1 MIDAIIRWSIA
12 NRQLV
17 LVMALILGLAGLYAV
32 RNTPVD
38 AIPDLTDTQVIVRA
52 MFPGQAPQVV
62 EDQVTYPLTTA
73 LMSVPGAHTVRGFS
87 MFGDAFVYVLFED
100 GTDLYWARARV
111 LEYLSQVEGR
121 LPAGVTAELGPDA
134 SGVGWIY
141 KYALV
146 DRSGNHDL
154 AQLRALQDWFLKFE
168 LQSVPGVSE
177 VATAGGMVRQ
187 YQVAVDPLAL
197 RAFNLS
203 IGQLESAIRRG
214 NAETGGSLIELAE
227 AEYMVR
233 AGGYIQSL
241 DDLRQIPVGVLD
253 NGTPVLL
260 EQVADI
266 RRGPAQR
273 RGIVELDGQGEV
285 VSGIVVM
292 RSGENAREVIDA
304 VKQRLD
310 ELRPGLPEGVE
321 IVETYDR
328 SALIDRSI
336 RTLWEKLALE
346 FAIVVLVIAVF
357 LWHLKSSL
365 VLLISLPLGVLSAYL
380 VMYFQGINANIM
392 SLGGIIISIG
402 VMVDAA
408 IVLIENVHQRLE
420 RDPPDSDE
428 ERWEAIT
435 EATLEVG
442 RPIFLSL
449 LIVALS
455 FLPVFALQAQEGRLF
470 SPLAFT
476 KTYAM
481 AAAAGLSV
489 TLVPVLMG
497 YFVGVRGQG
506 SGVRE
511 SGRYAEG
518 SQKKGAKGSP
528 FARWLVFGYRPLVR
542 FSGHHPW
549 IVSVLALGLV
559 VSMLFPMSRLG
570 TEFMPELDEG
580 DLMYMPTT
588 LPGLSP
594 DKARELLQQTDAII
608 ASHPEVAR
616 VMGKAGRAETATDPA
631 PLTMIETF
639 ITLKPRSE
647 WRSGVTTADIMRE
660 LDDMVQFPG
669 LTNAWVFPIQTR
681 IDMLQTGIR
690 TDVGI
695 QISGPDLSVIQDL
708 AGQIEAV
715 VADLPGTSS
724 AFADRPA
731 SGRYIEIT
739 PDRRAL
745 ARHGMNIGDLQ
756 DVIRYGVGGA
766 NVTETV
772 EGLERFPVNLRFLPD
787 WRDSPEKLRQL
798 PMVTPAGTHIVLGE
812 VAEVSIADG
821 AAMIRSENTRPAGF
835 VFVDIDGRD
844 LTGWVREARAAIAE
858 QVELP
863 GGYSVG
869 FAGQY
874 EYIERARERLSVLIP
889 LVLAIIVVLL
899 MMIFRTAFEV
909 ALVLVTVPLS
919 LAGGFWLM
927 WALDYQM
934 SVGVAVGFIALGGLA
949 AETGVI
955 MLVYLNNAYERF
967 RESIGEREFTRAD
980 LRDAIVEG
988 ACQRVRPITMTET
1001 TVFLG
1006 LLPVMFSTG
1015 TGSEVM
1021 RRIAAPMVGGVF
1033 TVWIV
1038 ALLVMPA
1045 LYYLWHR
1052 RGLPR
1057 TRENESADERG

>member
-1 MIDAIIRWSIA
+1 GED
-12 NRQLV
+12 NRRE
-17 LVMALILGLAGLYAV
+17 AG
-32 RNTPVD
+32 
-38 AIPDLTDTQVIVRA
+38 
-52 MFPGQAPQVV
+52 
-62 EDQVTYPLTTA
+62 
-73 LMSVPGAHTVRGFS
+73 
-87 MFGDAFVYVLFED
+87 
-100 GTDLYWARARV
+100 
-111 LEYLSQVEGR
+111 
-121 LPAGVTAELGPDA
+121 
-134 SGVGWIY
+134 
-141 KYALV
+141 
-146 DRSGNHDL
+146 
-154 AQLRALQDWFLKFE
+154 FL
-168 LQSVPGVSE
+168 
-177 VATAGGMVRQ
+177 
-187 YQVAVDPLAL
+187 
-197 RAFNLS
+197 
-203 IGQLESAIRRG
+203 RG
-214 NAETGGSLIELAE
+214 NAEAGGSLIEMAE

-241 DDLRQIPVGVLD
+241 DDLRRIPVGVLD
-253 NGTPVLL
+253 NGTPISLD
-260 EQVADI
+260 EVAEI
-266 RRGPAQR
+266 RFGPAAR
-273 RGIVELDGQGEV
+273 RGIVDLDGEGEV

-292 RSGENAREVIDA
+292 RQGENARQVIRS
-304 VKQRLD
+304 VKARLD
-310 ELRPGLPEGVE
+310 ALRPGLPEGVE

-328 SALIDRSI
+328 SPLIERSI

-346 FAIVVLVIAVF
+346 FAIVVLVIALF
-357 LWHLKSSL
+357 LWHLKSSM
-365 VLLISLPLGVLSAYL
+365 VLLISLPLGVLAAYL

-408 IVLIENVHQRLE
+408 IVLIENVHRRFE
-420 RDPPDSDE
+420 RDQPDTSE
-428 ERWEAIT
+428 ERWTAIT

-442 RPIFLSL
+442 KPIFLSL

-455 FLPVFALQAQEGRLF
+455 FLPVFALEAQEGRLF
-470 SPLAFT
+470 SPLAYT

-497 YFVGVRGQG
+497 YFVGSLRADR
-506 SGVRE
+506 SD
-511 SGRYAEG
+511 
-518 SQKKGAKGSP
+518 SP
-528 FARWLVFGYRPLVR
+528 FARWLESGYRPLAR
-542 FSGHHPW
+542 LCGNHPW
-549 IVSVLALGLV
+549 IVTVLALALI
-559 VSMLFPMSRLG
+559 VSMAFPASRLG

-588 LPGLSP
+588 LPGLAP

-608 ASHPEVAR
+608 ASHPEVLR

-647 WRSGVTTADIMRE
+647 WRPGVTTAEIMAE
-660 LDDMVQFPG
+660 LDEMVQFPG

-690 TDVGI
+690 TDIGI
-695 QISGPDLSVIQDL
+695 QISGPELREIQDI
-708 AGQIEAV
+708 AEQVEAV
-715 VADLPGTSS
+715 AAELPGTAS

-731 SGRYIEIT
+731 AGRYLEIK

-745 ARHGMNIGDLQ
+745 ARHGMNITDLH
-756 DVIRYGVGGA
+756 DVIRLGVGGA
-766 NVTETV
+766 GVTETV
-772 EGLERFPVNLRFLPD
+772 EGLERFPVNLRYLAD
-787 WRDSPEKLRQL
+787 WRNSPDRLGNL
-798 PMVTPAGTHIVLGE
+798 PIVTPAGTQIALAE
-812 VAEVSIADG
+812 VAEVEISDG
-821 AAMIRSENTRPAGF
+821 PAMIRSENTRPAGF
-835 VFVDIDGRD
+835 VFVDINDDD
-844 LTGWVREARAAIAE
+844 LTGWVDQARTAIAE
-858 QVELP
+858 HVDLP
-863 GGYSVG
+863 GGYSIR

-874 EYIERARERLSVLIP
+874 QYIERARERLAVLIP
-889 LVLAIIVVLL
+889 LVVAIIVVLL

-909 ALVLVTVPLS
+909 FLVLITVPLS

-927 WALDYQM
+927 WLLEFQM

-955 MLVYLNNAYERF
+955 MLVYLNNAMARF
-967 RESIGEREFTRAD
+967 REQVGDRPFTRID

-1015 TGSEVM
+1015 TGAEVM
-1021 RRIAAPMVGGVF
+1021 QRIAAPMIGGVF
-1033 TVWIV
+1033 TVWLV

-1057 TRENESADERG
+1057 GGEAEPE

>member
-17 LVMALILGLAGLYAV
+17 LVMAVVLTVAGLWAL

-52 MFPGQAPQVV
+52 TFPGQAPQVV

-121 LPAGVTAELGPDA
+121 LPEGVNAELGPDA
-134 SGVGWIY
+134 SGVGWVY

-154 AQLRALQDWFLKFE
+154 SQLRALQDWFLKFE

-177 VATAGGMVRQ
+177 VASAGGMVRQ
-187 YQVAVDPLAL
+187 YQVAVDPNAL
-197 RAFNLS
+197 RAYDLTL
-203 IGQLESAIRRG
+203 GQLESAIRRG
-214 NAETGGSLIELAE
+214 NAEAGGSLIELAE

-241 DDLRQIPVGVLD
+241 EDLSQIPVGVLED
-253 NGTPVLL
+253 GTPVLL
-260 EQVADI
+260 EQVAEI
-266 RRGPAQR
+266 RFGPESR
-273 RGIVELDGQGEV
+273 RGIVDLNGQGEV

-292 RSGENAREVIDA
+292 RQGENARAVIA
-304 VKQRLD
+304 AIQQRLD
-310 ELRPGLPEGVE
+310 DLRPGLPEGVE

-328 SALIDRSI
+328 SPLIDRSI

-346 FAIVVLVIAVF
+346 FAIVVLVIALF

-365 VLLISLPLGVLSAYL
+365 VLLISLPLGVLAAYL

-408 IVLIENVHQRLE
+408 IVLIENVHRRIE
-420 RDPPDSDE
+420 RDAPRTSE

-435 EATLEVG
+435 QATLEVG
-442 RPIFLSL
+442 KPIFVSL

-497 YFVGVRGQG
+497 YFVGSLG
-506 SGVRE
+506 SG
-511 SGRYAEG
+511 
-518 SQKKGAKGSP
+518 KGTGSP
-528 FARWLVFGYRPLVR
+528 FARWLEAGYRPLAR
-542 FSGHHPW
+542 FSGNHPW
-549 IVSVLALGLV
+549 IVAVLALALV
-559 VSMLFPMSRLG
+559 VSMLFPASRLG

-594 DKARELLQQTDAII
+594 GKARELLQQTDAII
-608 ASHPEVAR
+608 ASHPEVER

-639 ITLKPRSE
+639 ITLKPRSQ
-647 WRSGVTTADIMRE
+647 WRPGIDTADIMAE
-660 LDDMVQFPG
+660 LDEMVQFPG

-690 TDVGI
+690 TDIGI
-695 QISGPDLSVIQDL
+695 QISGPDLGVIQDI
-708 AGQIEAV
+708 AEQVEAV
-715 VADLPGTSS
+715 AAELPGTTS

-731 SGRYIEIT
+731 SGRYIEIS

-745 ARHGMNIGDLQ
+745 ARHGMNIADLH
-756 DVIRYGVGGA
+756 DLIRFGVGGA

-772 EGLERFPVNLRFLPD
+772 EGLERFPVNLRYLAD
-787 WRDSPEKLRQL
+787 WRDSPEQLRVMPL
-798 PMVTPAGTHIVLGE
+798 VTPSGTHIALGE
-812 VAEVSIADG
+812 VAEIEIAAG
-821 AAMIRSENTRPAGF
+821 PAMIRSENTRPAGF
-835 VFVDIDGRD
+835 VFVDINDDD
-844 LTGWVREARAAIAE
+844 LSGWVAMAQAEIAQ

-863 GGYSVG
+863 GGYSIT

-889 LVLAIIVVLL
+889 LVVAIIVVLL
-899 MMIFRTAFEV
+899 MMIFRTIFEV

-927 WALDYQM
+927 WLLDFQM

-955 MLVYLNNAYERF
+955 MLVYLNNAYQRF
-967 RESIGEREFTRAD
+967 REQVGERTFTRAD
-980 LRDAIVEG
+980 LRHAIIEG

-1006 LLPVMFSTG
+1006 LLPVMFSSG

-1021 RRIAAPMVGGVF
+1021 QRIAAPMVGGVF
-1033 TVWIV
+1033 TVWLV

-1052 RGLPR
+1052 RGLPQA
-1057 TRENESADERG
+1057 TEAERATERA

>member
-1 MIDAIIRWSIA
+1 MIDALIRWSLA

-17 LVMALILGLAGLYAV
+17 LVLALVLTVAGLWAV
-32 RNTPVD
+32 RETPVD

-52 MFPGQAPQVV
+52 VFPGQAPQVV

-73 LMSVPGAHTVRGFS
+73 LMSVPGAKTVRGFS

-111 LEYLSQVEGR
+111 LEYLSQVEAQ
-121 LPAGVTAELGPDA
+121 LPEGVSAELGPDA

-154 AQLRALQDWFLKFE
+154 ADLRALQDWFIKFE
-168 LQSVPGVSE
+168 LQSLPGVSE

-187 YQVAVDPLAL
+187 YQVAVDPVAL
-197 RAFNLS
+197 RAYGLTIS
-203 IGQLESAIRRG
+203 QLETAIQRG
-214 NAETGGSLIELAE
+214 NAESGGSLIEMAE

-241 DDLRQIPVGVLD
+241 DDLGNIPVGIVED
-253 NGTPVLL
+253 GSPILL
-260 EQVADI
+260 NQVAEI
-266 RRGPAQR
+266 RFGPESR

-285 VSGIVVM
+285 VAGIVVM
-292 RSGENAREVIDA
+292 RQGENARRIIDS

-310 ELRPGLPEGVE
+310 ALRPGLPDGVE
-321 IVETYDR
+321 IIETYDR
-328 SALIDRSI
+328 SPLIDRSI

-346 FAIVVLVIAVF
+346 FVIVVLVIAIF

-365 VLLISLPLGVLSAYL
+365 VLLISLPLGVLAAYL
-380 VMYFQGINANIM
+380 VMYLQGINANIM

-408 IVLIENVHQRLE
+408 IVLIENVHRRFERQQPETKEQRW
-420 RDPPDSDE
+420 D
-428 ERWEAIT
+428 AIT

-442 RPIFLSL
+442 KPIFLSL

-455 FLPVFALQAQEGRLF
+455 FLPVFALEAQEGRLF
-470 SPLAFT
+470 SPLAYT

-489 TLVPVLMG
+489 TLVPVLLG
-497 YFVGVRGQG
+497 YFVGSLQADG
-506 SGVRE
+506 S
-511 SGRYAEG
+511 S
-518 SQKKGAKGSP
+518 SP
-528 FARWLVFGYRPLVR
+528 FARWLETGYRPLAR
-542 FSGHHPW
+542 FSGNHPW
-549 IVSVLALGLV
+549 IVSVLALALI
-559 VSMLFPMSRLG
+559 VSMAFPVSQLG

-608 ASHPEVAR
+608 ASHPEVER

-647 WRSGVTTADIMRE
+647 WRSGITTTDIMAE

-690 TDVGI
+690 TDIGI
-695 QISGPDLSVIQDL
+695 QISGSDLKVIQDI
-708 AGQIEAV
+708 AEQVES
-715 VADLPGTSS
+715 VAASLPDTTSS
-724 AFADRPA
+724 FADRPA
-731 SGRYIEIT
+731 SGRYLEIQ
-739 PDRRAL
+739 PDRQAL
-745 ARHGMNIGDLQ
+745 AGHGMNIRDLH
-756 DVIRYGVGGA
+756 DLVRLGIGGA

-772 EGLERFPVNLRFLPD
+772 EGLERFPVNLRYLAD
-787 WRDSPEKLRQL
+787 WRDSPEQLRL
-798 PMVTPAGTHIVLGE
+798 MPLVTPSGTQIPLGE
-812 VAEVSIADG
+812 VAEISISDG
-821 AAMIRSENTRPAGF
+821 PAMIRSENTRPAGF
-835 VFVDIDGRD
+835 VFVDISSDD
-844 LTGWVREARAAIAE
+844 LTGWVDMARQAIAE
-858 QVELP
+858 QVDLP
-863 GGYSVG
+863 GGYSIS

-874 EYIERARERLSVLIP
+874 EYIERARERLGMLIP
-889 LVLAIIVVLL
+889 LVIAIVVVLL

-909 ALVLVTVPLS
+909 ALVLITVPLS

-927 WALDYQM
+927 WLLDFQM

-955 MLVYLNNAYERF
+955 MLVYLNNAYQRF
-967 RESIGEREFTRAD
+967 KDKVGEKDFTRSD
-980 LRDAIVEG
+980 LRDAIIEG

-1006 LLPVMFSTG
+1006 LLPVMFSSG
-1015 TGSEVM
+1015 TGAEVM
-1021 RRIAAPMVGGVF
+1021 QRIAAPMVGGVF
-1033 TVWIV
+1033 TVWLV

-1052 RGLPR
+1052 RGLPHH
-1057 TRENESADERG
+1057 S

>member
-1 MIDAIIRWSIA
+1 MIDALIRWSMA
-12 NRQLV
+12 NRL
-17 LVMALILGLAGLYAV
+17 LIIILAIVTGVAGLYAV

-38 AIPDLTDTQVIVRA
+38 AIPDLTDKQVIVRA

-87 MFGDAFVYVLFED
+87 MFGDSFVYVLFED
-100 GTDLYWARARV
+100 GTDLYWARSRV
-111 LEYLSQVEGR
+111 QEYLSQVEGR
-121 LPAGVTAELGPDA
+121 LPDGVTAELGPDA
-134 SGVGWIY
+134 SGVGWVY

-146 DRSGNHDL
+146 DRTGNHDL
-154 AQLRALQDWFLKFE
+154 SELRTLQDWFLKFE
-168 LQSVPGVSE
+168 RQAVPGVSE

-187 YQVAVDPLAL
+187 YQVVADPNAL
-197 RAFNLS
+197 RAHGLTLS
-203 IGQLESAIRRG
+203 QLESAIRRG
-214 NAETGGSLIELAE
+214 SSEAGGSLIEMAE

-233 AGGYIQSL
+233 ATGYVQSL
-241 DDLRQIPVGVLD
+241 DDLKRIPVGVTD

-260 EQVADI
+260 DQVAEI

-273 RGIVELDGQGEV
+273 RGIVELDGEGEV

-292 RSGENAREVIDA
+292 RSGENARQVIDA
-304 VKQRLD
+304 VKERLD

-321 IVETYDR
+321 IIETYDR

-346 FAIVVLVIAVF
+346 FFIVVLVIGLF
-357 LWHLKSSL
+357 LWHLRSSL
-365 VLLISLPLGVLSAYL
+365 VLLISLPMGVLVAYL

-408 IVLIENVHQRLE
+408 IVLIENVHKRFE
-420 RDPPDSDE
+420 RDPPEDAE
-428 ERWEAIT
+428 QRWEAIT

-442 RPIFLSL
+442 RPIFFSL

-481 AAAAGLSV
+481 AAAAGLAV

-497 YFVGVRGQG
+497 YFVRPGKTGDGR
-506 SGVRE
+506 RE
-511 SGRYAEG
+511 TR
-518 SQKKGAKGSP
+518 GSP
-528 FARWLVFGYRPLVR
+528 VARWLEWAYRPLAR
-542 FSGHHPW
+542 FSGNHPW
-549 IVSVLALGLV
+549 IVSMLAGVLV
-559 VSMLFPMSRLG
+559 VSMLFPISRLG

-594 DKARELLQQTDAII
+594 DKARELLQQTDRLIL
-608 ASHPEVAR
+608 SQPEVKR
-616 VMGKAGRAETATDPA
+616 VMGKAGRAETATDFA

-647 WRSGVTTADIMRE
+647 WRPGITTADIMRE
-660 LDDMVQFPG
+660 LDELVQFPG

-695 QISGPDLSVIQDL
+695 EITGPDLTEIQSL
-708 AGQIEAV
+708 AEQIEAV
-715 VADLPGTSS
+715 VTELPGATN

-731 SGRYIEIT
+731 GGRYIEIR
-739 PDRRAL
+739 PDRVAA
-745 ARHGMNIGDLQ
+745 ARHGMNIADVQ
-756 DVIRYGVGGA
+756 DVVRFGIGGMD
-766 NVTETV
+766 VTETV
-772 EGLERFPVNLRFLPD
+772 EGLERFPINLRFPAD

-798 PMVTPAGTHIVLGE
+798 PIVTPAGTHIALGE
-812 VAEVSIADG
+812 IAGVEVADG
-821 AAMIRSENTRPAGF
+821 PAMIRTENTRPAGF
-835 VFVDIDGRD
+835 VFVDIEGRD
-844 LTGWVREARAAIAE
+844 LAGWVREARAAIDE

-863 GGYSVG
+863 GGYSIG

-874 EYIERARERLSVLIP
+874 EYLERARERLTVLIP

-899 MMIFRTAFEV
+899 LMVFRSLFEV
-909 ALVLVTVPLS
+909 TMVLITIPLS

-927 WALDYQM
+927 WLLDFQM

-955 MLVYLNNAYERF
+955 MLVYLNNAYQRF
-967 RESIGEREFTRAD
+967 RQEIGERAFTRAD
-980 LRDAIVEG
+980 LRDAVVEG

-1015 TGSEVM
+1015 TGAEVM
-1021 RRIAAPMVGGVF
+1021 QRIAAPMVGGVF

-1052 RGLPR
+1052 RELPR
-1057 TRENESADERG
+1057 SNEQETSDELEPSKE

>member
-121 LPAGVTAELGPDA
+121 LPEGVTAELGPDA
-134 SGVGWIY
+134 SGVGWVY

-146 DRSGNHDL
+146 DRSGNNDL

-168 LQSVPGVSE
+168 LQSLPGVSE

-187 YQVAVDPLAL
+187 YQVAVDPIAL
-197 RAFNLS
+197 RAFNLR
-203 IGQLESAIRRG
+203 IGQVETAIRRG
-214 NAETGGSLIELAE
+214 NAEAGGSLIELAE

-233 AGGYIQSL
+233 ASGYIQSL
-241 DDLRQIPVGVLD
+241 DDLRKIPVGVLD
-253 NGTPVLL
+253 DGTPVLL
-260 EQVADI
+260 EQVADV

-273 RGIVELDGQGEV
+273 RGIVELDGEGEV
-285 VSGIVVM
+285 ISGIVVM
-292 RSGENAREVIDA
+292 RHGENARQVIAA
-304 VKQRLD
+304 VQQRLD
-310 ELRPGLPEGVE
+310 ELRPGLPAGVE

-346 FAIVVLVIAVF
+346 FAIVVLVIALF

-365 VLLISLPLGVLSAYL
+365 VLMISLPLGVLSAYL

-408 IVLIENVHQRLE
+408 IVLIENVHRRLE
-420 RDPPDSDE
+420 HDPPRSSE
-428 ERWEAIT
+428 ERWAAVS

-442 RPIFLSL
+442 KPIFLSL

-481 AAAAGLSV
+481 AAAAGLSI

-497 YFVGVRGQG
+497 YFVGTRD
-506 SGVRE
+506 SGLGTRK
-511 SGRYAEG
+511 SR
-518 SQKKGAKGSP
+518 GSP
-528 FARWLVFGYRPLVR
+528 FAHGLEAGYRPLVR
-542 FSGHHPW
+542 FSGNHPW
-549 IVSVLALGLV
+549 IVAVLALGLV
-559 VSMLFPMSRLG
+559 VSMFFPMSRLG

-647 WRSGVTTADIMRE
+647 WRSGITTADIMAE

-695 QISGPDLSVIQDL
+695 QISGPDLGVIQNI
-708 AGQIEAV
+708 AEQIEAV
-715 VADLPGTSS
+715 VGTVPGTSS

-731 SGRYIEIT
+731 SGRYVEIR
-739 PDRRAL
+739 PDRVAA
-745 ARHGMNIGDLQ
+745 ARHGMNIADIHE
-756 DVIRYGVGGA
+756 VIRFGIGGA

-772 EGLERFPVNLRFLPD
+772 EGLERFPVNLRFHAD
-787 WRDSPEKLRQL
+787 WRDSPEKLRRL
-798 PMVTPAGTHIVLGE
+798 PIVTPAGTHIELGE
-812 VAEVSIADG
+812 IAEIAVADG

-835 VFVDIDGRD
+835 VFVDIAGRD
-844 LTGWVREARAAIAE
+844 LTGWVREARTTIAE

-899 MMIFRTAFEV
+899 MMIFRTLFEV
-909 ALVLVTVPLS
+909 ALVLITIPLS

-927 WALDYQM
+927 WLLDFQM

-955 MLVYLNNAYERF
+955 MLVYLNNAYQRF
-967 RESIGEREFTRAD
+967 RETIGERAFTRAD

-1015 TGSEVM
+1015 TGAEVM
-1021 RRIAAPMVGGVF
+1021 QRIAAPMVGGVF

-1057 TRENESADERG
+1057 AAEK

>member
-1 MIDAIIRWSIA
+1 MIDAIIRWSIT
-12 NRQLV
+12 NRLLV
-17 LVMALILGLAGLYAV
+17 IVLALSSGAAGLYAV
-32 RNTPVD
+32 NNTPVD

-52 MFPGQAPQVV
+52 SFPGQAPQVV

-73 LMSVPGAHTVRGFS
+73 LMAVPGAHTVRGFS
-87 MFGDAFVYVLFED
+87 MFGDSFVYVLFDD
-100 GTDLYWARARV
+100 GTDPYWARSRV

-121 LPAGVTAELGPDA
+121 LPDAVSAELGPDA
-134 SGVGWIY
+134 TGVGWVY

-154 AQLRALQDWFLKFE
+154 AELRALQDWFLKYE

-177 VATAGGMVRQ
+177 VATMGGMERQ
-187 YQVAVDPLAL
+187 YQVAADPNAL
-197 RAFNLS
+197 RAYGLTLS
-203 IGQLESAIRRG
+203 ELQSAIRRG
-214 NAETGGSLIELAE
+214 SGEAGGSLLEMAE

-233 AGGYIQSL
+233 ASGYIQSL
-241 DDLRQIPVGVLD
+241 DDLKDIPVGRQSD
-253 NGTPVLL
+253 GTPVLL
-260 EQVADI
+260 RHVADI
-266 RRGPAQR
+266 RRGPAPR
-273 RGIVELDGQGEV
+273 RGIVELDGEGEV
-285 VSGIVVM
+285 VGGIVVM
-292 RSGENAREVIDA
+292 RHGENAREVIDA
-304 VKQRLD
+304 VKQRLE
-310 ELRPGLPEGVE
+310 ELRPGLPEGIE

-328 SALIDRSI
+328 SALITRAI
-336 RTLWEKLALE
+336 NTLWEKLALE
-346 FAIVVLVIAVF
+346 FAIVVLVIGLF

-365 VLLISLPLGVLSAYL
+365 VLLISLPMGVLIAYL
-380 VMYFQGINANIM
+380 VMYLQGINANIM

-408 IVLIENVHQRLE
+408 IVLIENVHKHFE
-420 RDPPDSDE
+420 RKPPRSSE
-428 ERWEAIT
+428 ERWQTVT

-442 RPIFLSL
+442 RPIFFSL

-455 FLPVFALQAQEGRLF
+455 FLPVFALQAQEGRMF

-481 AAAAGLSV
+481 AAAAGLAV
-489 TLVPVLMG
+489 TLVPVLLG
-497 YFVGVRGQG
+497 YFVT
-506 SGVRE
+506 SGKGGE
-511 SGRYAEG
+511 GRW
-518 SQKKGAKGSP
+518 KRGSP
-528 FARWLVFGYRPLVR
+528 VARGLEKGYRPLAR
-542 FSGHHPW
+542 FSGNHPW
-549 IVSVLALGLV
+549 IVSGLALVLV
-559 VSMLFPMSRLG
+559 VSMLYPLSRLG

-608 ASHPEVAR
+608 KQLPEVER
-616 VMGKAGRAETATDPA
+616 VMGKAGRADTATDPA
-631 PLTMIETF
+631 PLTMLETF

-647 WRSGVTTADIMRE
+647 WRSGKTTADLIAE
-660 LDDMVQFPG
+660 LDAMIQFPG
-669 LTNAWVFPIQTR
+669 LTNAWVYPIQTR

-695 QISGPDLSVIQDL
+695 EITGPDLSVIQEL
-708 AGQIEAV
+708 AEEIEAV
-715 VADLPGTSS
+715 VADLPGTTHS
-724 AFADRPA
+724 FADRPA
-731 SGRYIEIT
+731 SGRYIDIT
-739 PDRRAL
+739 PDRVAA
-745 ARHGMNIGDLQ
+745 ARHGMNID
-756 DVIRYGVGGA
+756 DVHDIVRFGIGGM
-766 NVTETV
+766 NVIETV
-772 EGLERFPVNLRFLPD
+772 EGLERYPVNLRFHAD

-798 PMVTPAGTHIVLGE
+798 PVVTPAGTHIALGE
-812 VAEVSIADG
+812 IARIEIADG
-821 AAMIRSENTRPAGF
+821 PAMIRTENTRPASF
-835 VFVDIDGRD
+835 VFVDIAGRD
-844 LTGWVREARAAIAE
+844 LGGWVREAREAIAG
-858 QVELP
+858 QVDLP
-863 GGYSVG
+863 AGYSIG

-874 EYIERARERLSVLIP
+874 EYLERARERLTVLIP

-899 MMIFRTAFEV
+899 MMVFRSAFEV
-909 ALVLVTVPLS
+909 AMVLITIPLS

-927 WALDYQM
+927 WLLNFQM

-967 RESIGEREFTRAD
+967 KEEIGERAFTRAD
-980 LRDAIVEG
+980 LRDAVVEG

-1015 TGSEVM
+1015 TGAEVM
-1021 RRIAAPMVGGVF
+1021 QRIAAPMVGGVF
-1033 TVWIV
+1033 TVWLV

-1057 TRENESADERG
+1057 SNEKETSDEHG